1 METQR
6 DNFEVTISKKVKLVC
21 GDLVNVVSSRGN
33 QKPAVVVEIT
43 DVANVLN
50 PNMLKTTGVVE
61 YTGDDLPV
69 DPADWNNPVCVV
81 RNHDWHGNQ
90 L

>member
-1 METQR
+1 MENQR
-6 DNFEVTISKKVKLVC
+6 ENFEVTISKKVKLVC
-21 GDLVNVVSSRGN
+21 GDLVNVVDTRRN
-33 QKPAVVVEIT
+33 VKPAIVVEIT
-43 DVANVLN
+43 DIENVLN
-50 PNMLKTTGVVE
+50 PTMYKTTGVVE
-61 YTGDDLPV
+61 YTGDDLPE